1 MSTWK
6 PIKKD
11 GRPALRSPSGRIYY
25 GTPSEAREAAL
36 MPWHRKALAESL
48 KLQRFIRDKGIYSAD
63 EFRECCAGYR
73 RDMVRQDGG
82 VPDNALVEIPAKVYI
97 LLCAGSRLV
106 RDSVEDFFAELWQT
120 EIDALLDVAQSETGR
135 REIPMTRHEK
145 AALARCEAA
154 EKDTSTQT
162 KEETDET

>member
-6 PIKKD
+6 SIKKD
-11 GRPALRSPSGRIYY
+11 GRPALRSPDGRIYY
-25 GTPSEAREAAL
+25 GTPAEVREAAL

-48 KLQRFIRDKGIYSAD
+48 KLQKFIRDKGIYTAD

-82 VPDNALVEIPAKVYI
+82 VPDDALVEIPAKVYI

-106 RDSVEDFFAELWQT
+106 RDSVKDFFAELWQT
-120 EIDALLDVAQSETGR
+120 EIEALLDVAVDETGR
-135 REIPMTRHEK
+135 RELPLNRYER
-145 AALARCEAA
+145 AALARCEDAA
-154 EKDTSTQT
+154 KTPSTTS
-162 KEETDET
+162 ETREV